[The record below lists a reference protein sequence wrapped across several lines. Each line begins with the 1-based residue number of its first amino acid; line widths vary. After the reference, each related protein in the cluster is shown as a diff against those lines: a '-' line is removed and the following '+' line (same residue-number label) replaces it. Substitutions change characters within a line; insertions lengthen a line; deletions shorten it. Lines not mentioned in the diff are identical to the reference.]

1 MQITNPTTAIANK
14 VAKAMFTPLLSSAS
28 LTQLASVETIAKSYS
43 YLAKSHSYLA
53 KSYSCLASY

>member
-14 VAKAMFTPLLSSAS
+14 VAKAMFTPLLSSES
-28 LTQLASVETIAKSYS
+28 LTQLASVETIAKSHS

-53 KSYSCLASY
+53 NY